1 MNEKVNS
8 RVLEVTIANYQREA
22 REAALR
28 GEWHQVD
35 RIIGYAKNIG
45 DQYEWLKQNIM
56 AIEKYAINRQAQ
68 QLSKEAFYSAEKLD
82 KRLTSYN
89 EDAVNYSIDH
99 EIEKPSFLR
108 RKLERGKRMY

>member
-8 RVLEVTIANYQREA
+8 RVLEVTIADYQRQA

-45 DQYEWLKQNIM
+45 DHHEWLKQNIM
-56 AIEKYAINRQAQ
+56 AIEKYAINRQSQ
-68 QLSKEAFYSAEKLD
+68 QFTKEAYYSAEKLD
-82 KRLTSYN
+82 KRLACYD

-99 EIEKPSFLR
+99 EIAKPSFLR
-108 RKLERGKRMY
+108 RKLERGKRM